1 MTILQA
7 ETAEIQPL
15 LSAYSPR
22 DAKWDTHRGNAQT
35 IGKHYDQAE
44 HFARLGERIAGC
56 STSLGFALHTDTDT
70 GESRLKLRTATFCCV
85 RHCPVC
91 QWRRSLRNT
100 ARFFAAIP
108 ALQEQFP
115 THRWVFL
122 TLTVR
127 NCEPDHLRETIK
139 GMNAGWQRLIQRK
152 DWPALGW
159 ARATEV
165 TRNEDDGSAHP
176 HFHVLM
182 MVPAGYFSG
191 RSYVKQEEWSA
202 RWQHAMRLD
211 YLPVVDVRAVKSKK
225 EGQTLQAAVVETLK
239 YATKVEDSLRDAAW
253 LYAITEQLHKLR
265 FVATG
270 GALKNILKDDMTNAE
285 MIAGEDPAESTPDAP
300 SMWFGWKPK
309 TRHYTRTK

>member
-7 ETAEIQPL
+7 ETVEIQPL
-15 LSAYSPR
+15 LSVYSPR
-22 DAKWDTHRGNAQT
+22 DAKWDTHRGNAQA
-35 IGKHYDQAE
+35 IGKYYDQAE

-56 STSLGFALHTDTDT
+56 STLLGFAWHTDTDT
-70 GESRLKLRTATFCCV
+70 GESRLKLRTAAFCCV

-127 NCEPDHLRETIK
+127 NCEPDQLRDTIK

-191 RSYVKQEEWSA
+191 RIYVKQDEWAA

-211 YLPVVDVRAVKSKK
+211 YVPVVDVRAVKSKN

-285 MIAGEDPAESTPDAP
+285 MIAGDDPAESTPDAP
-300 SMWFGWKPK
+300 SMWFGWRPT